1 MFRMLFLALSII
13 LLTDTGERALTIP
26 LIRMCNLCSNFD
38 GNKCLDGMKKCWKFN
53 MLWFNR
59 TCTTENFYFYDI
71 LTGAHIFRYSKLS
84 CKPCASGMFQVYHDL
99 MRETFCCTDRSY
111 CNDGINRLEMSS
123 LYFEDRKVQRE
134 LND

>member
-1 MFRMLFLALSII
+1 MVMIFAFLSL
-13 LLTDTGERALTIP
+13 
-26 LIRMCNLCSNFD
+26 
-38 GNKCLDGMKKCWKFN
+38 
-53 MLWFNR
+53 
-59 TCTTENFYFYDI
+59 
-71 LTGAHIFRYSKLS
+71 GAHIFRYSKLS